1 MKILLVDDRR
11 ENLIALEAVLK
22 SQDYHLVFANSGEE
36 ALKCLL
42 KTDFAVILLDVQM
55 PGMDGFE
62 TARLIRERRRSKDTP
77 IIFITAI
84 HQSMENILEGYS
96 LGAIDYLFKPFH
108 PQALKF
114 KVEAF
119 VKLHFNRREIKRQNE
134 MLTRKAIE
142 LEEMNQ
148 SLELMT
154 ADLKKAEA
162 LARVIGE
169 TSTDT
174 VITLDGAG
182 NILDANPAL
191 KEMFGYDCEELKG
204 QYLSKLFTQ
213 ESFPVIKNAHVKN
226 KCNKT
231 LDATA
236 IRKEGLTFPVEV
248 QIGVTSIVEQRIHVC
263 TIRDITER
271 IQLEKERKNR
281 YKTLEKQVQERT
293 CELFLANEKLG
304 EEISERKKTEQKLIK
319 SSRKIANI
327 LESITDVFFT
337 LNHQWHFIFMNGE
350 AEKYWRKGR
359 GELIG
364 RSIWD
369 LFPDSLPDYY
379 PLFMQAMN
387 RREASHFEIIGLD
400 AKVPYEVHVYPSEE
414 GLSVYFHDI
423 SERKMF
429 EKEISSLDRLNL
441 VGQMA
446 AGIGHEIRNPMT
458 TVRGFLQ
465 LMGEKEEFLN
475 SKGYFELMIEELDRA
490 NAIISDFLSLAKNKT
505 VDLRPL
511 SLNSL
516 IENLAPLVQSDVM
529 VSDHEFVMELQETKV
544 LALDEKEIRQ
554 LILNLVRN
562 GLEAMIKG
570 GTLTIRTF
578 MDGDEAVLSVND
590 QGSGIS
596 AEDLE
601 KIGTP
606 FFTTKENGTGLGL
619 ATCFSICAR
628 HNATLQID
636 TCPEGTTFFIRFKP
650 S

>member
-1 MKILLVDDRR
+1 
-11 ENLIALEAVLK
+11 
-22 SQDYHLVFANSGEE
+22 
-36 ALKCLL
+36 
-42 KTDFAVILLDVQM
+42 
-55 PGMDGFE
+55 
-62 TARLIRERRRSKDTP
+62 
-77 IIFITAI
+77 
-84 HQSMENILEGYS
+84 
-96 LGAIDYLFKPFH
+96 
-108 PQALKF
+108 
-114 KVEAF
+114 
-119 VKLHFNRREIKRQNE
+119 
-134 MLTRKAIE
+134 
-142 LEEMNQ
+142 
-148 SLELMT
+148 
-154 ADLKKAEA
+154 
-162 LARVIGE
+162 
-169 TSTDT
+169 
-174 VITLDGAG
+174 
-182 NILDANPAL
+182 
-191 KEMFGYDCEELKG
+191 
-204 QYLSKLFTQ
+204 
-213 ESFPVIKNAHVKN
+213 
-226 KCNKT
+226 
-231 LDATA
+231 
-236 IRKEGLTFPVEV
+236 
-248 QIGVTSIVEQRIHVC
+248 
-263 TIRDITER
+263 
-271 IQLEKERKNR
+271 
-281 YKTLEKQVQERT
+281 
-293 CELFLANEKLG
+293 
-304 EEISERKKTEQKLIK
+304 
-319 SSRKIANI
+319 
-327 LESITDVFFT
+327 
-337 LNHQWHFIFMNGE
+337 
-350 AEKYWRKGR
+350 
-359 GELIG
+359 
-364 RSIWD
+364 
-369 LFPDSLPDYY
+369 
-379 PLFMQAMN
+379 
-387 RREASHFEIIGLD
+387 
-400 AKVPYEVHVYPSEE
+400 VHVYPSEE